1 MRRSPNNVKPFAP
14 KSKEDEADNYWVFKS
29 MSRLLFTDSK
39 AVPAFKNID
48 TPSIHVRNLPKLT
61 SGLAISLRI

>member
-29 MSRLLFTDSK
+29 MSRLLFTDSQ

-48 TPSIHVRNLPKLT
+48 TPSMSEIYQSWI
-61 SGLAISLRI
+61 SGLAISRRI